1 MNYELYENINYNNIE
16 NLYYLIKKD
25 SNYLDSVKIQYL
37 RKNKFFLETLNFLID
52 INLVQVENNTL
63 IIIKNLDKNF
73 KKNLFYSLIKKPDYG
88 SCLKSYI
95 DNFTSNEELTNF
107 FKPDPLYNNLTI
119 DLRNFLISSKTIKY
133 ENGYYIL
140 IDESILILLKKKEF
154 SPQDLQKVI
163 DKNNLIGL
171 EAEKIIYNEEKN
183 KFAKLNSNLKP
194 DHISLRDVSA
204 GYDILSYQKNNDNF
218 EKIFIEVKAVSR
230 SNYTF
235 HLSVQELQTAKRY
248 KGSYYI
254 YLLPVDPS
262 KKEGFDLDKIL
273 KINNINQNIINNKT
287 DWCIDNDG
295 YLITRIG

>member
-1 MNYELYENINYNNIE
+1 MSFELFE
-16 NLYYLIKKD
+16 NLEYQNVNNLYKLIVKD
-25 SNYLDSVKIQYL
+25 SSYLDTVKIQYSRNNPYL
-37 RKNKFFLETLNFLID
+37 QETLNFLIEV
-52 INLVQVENNTL
+52 NLIKVKNNS
-63 IIIKNLDKNF
+63 IIILDSSEVQMEIKLF
-73 KKNLFYSLIKKPDYG
+73 KKISENPNYG
-88 SCLKSYI
+88 LCVKSYLNNFLKN
-95 DNFTSNEELTNF
+95 DNNEYV
-107 FKPDPLYNNLTI
+107 FKPDSLYNSLTSH
-119 DLRNFLISSKTIKY
+119 LRNFLITSKKI
-133 ENGYYIL
+133 NYIEGQYK
-140 IDESILILLKKKEF
+140 IVDTSILNIFKKKEF
-154 SPQDLQKVI
+154 SPEALKKMQEKQGQ
-163 DKNNLIGL
+163 IGL
-171 EAEKIIYNEEKN
+171 EAEILVYKNEVN
-183 KFAKLNSNLKP
+183 KLKKLNTTLQV

-204 GYDILSYQKNNDNF
+204 GYDILSYKKNNDNF